1 MWTSNL
7 WEWRRTLLRE
17 NRRDTEK
24 KEATENLHDDQVVD
38 HALIPYDSNP

>member
-1 MWTSNL
+1 MAI
-7 WEWRRTLLRE
+7 
-17 NRRDTEK
+17 NRQFQLERDTEK